1 MPSSAK
7 KATELGDP
15 AMIVHCGGH
24 PDYIKEVEKSVSD
37 IEKEFANKDLTK
49 EEIRNEAVKK
59 IRELQEELR
68 KDILNKKKGVKKT
81 KCGGSNTLA

>member
-1 MPSSAK
+1 M
-7 KATELGDP
+7 
-15 AMIVHCGGH
+15 
-24 PDYIKEVEKSVSD
+24 
-37 IEKEFANKDLTK
+37 TK
-49 EEIRNEAVKK
+49 EEIRNEDVNK